1 MGAAESVI
9 ARVFEYTAAYRLTQ
23 ALFAEQKLRPVLESP
38 DYRRARRVLDV
49 GCGPGTNTP
58 HFDGKEYLG
67 VDVNPGYIA
76 YARRRYGREFTVADV
91 TTYRPPDGTRFDLV
105 LANSFF
111 HHLDDG
117 DVRRV
122 LVALAGVVSD
132 DGYLHVIDLVLP
144 ERTSIARTL
153 ALLDRGRHPRPVGEW
168 KRLFGERFAPVSM
181 TTFDVGLF
189 GVTLWKLVHFCG
201 RPAR

>member
-1 MGAAESVI
+1 MGAAETVI
-9 ARVFEYTAAYRLTQ
+9 ARVFENTAAYRLSQ

-38 DYRRARRVLDV
+38 DYAHARRVLDV

-67 VDVNPGYIA
+67 VDINPGYIA
-76 YARRRYGREFTVADV
+76 YARRRFGRPFAVADV

-117 DVRRV
+117 
-122 LVALAGVVSD
+122 
-132 DGYLHVIDLVLP
+132 YLHVIDLVLP
-144 ERTSIARTL
+144 ARTSVARTV
-153 ALLDRGRHPRPVGEW
+153 ALLDRGRHARAVAEW
-168 KRLFGERFAPVSM
+168 ERLFGERFTPASM
-181 TTFDVGLF
+181 TTFGVGLL
-189 GVTLWKLVHFCG
+189 GVTLWNLVHFRG
-201 RPAR
+201 RPIR